1 LRVGQWRIAS
11 NPNTI
16 NTGTPRAHPVAALS
30 KMPKPRS
37 KRQAIRDDRKQKRR
51 DDAAHEEAKSAK
63 RQRLDEA
70 GNANDVADE
79 HAAYGEYQD
88 GPDQGSIPGV
98 AAPPEREFFGMLSDQ
113 EQDYFRSVD
122 EQLDIDD
129 FPSQEER
136 DMYLANVFVEA
147 EGKELK
153 LACSQSCSRLMERL
167 ILMSNTR
174 QKKKLFEQFASHF
187 LALIQHRFASHCCET
202 LFLQS
207 APIVTR
213 ELGGDVDDAPLEG
226 EEADSQPLPSMEEL
240 FLLTLDELEGQ
251 LGYLLTDRFAS
262 HTLRVLLIIL
272 SGRPLE
278 QSSTKSLIHS
288 KKKEKISAPWTSN
301 AGNDSSTGL
310 RAVPS
315 SFTSATKKIIA
326 DSTDGMDTTA
336 LRVLACHPTGNPGL
350 QLLLELDIALNQ
362 KEAKSEGDAATEAT
376 SADQRLLWRLLP
388 GAPASLKE
396 SSSPATDF
404 INAMTYDPIGS
415 RLLETLVTH
424 CPGKLFKVMYK
435 SILSDRIQSLV
446 RNDIASYPAIRI
458 LSRLGKEDL
467 VVAVKKIIPE
477 VPKLVSLSRF
487 NVIKALFERCNIRE
501 ANSEVSA
508 LLRALTS
515 AVGGDIKSLVPK
527 FCIPETEEGADKPVQ
542 QSMSKNRSALIS
554 AGAHLTTTM
563 LSIRGST
570 SNAIQSSLV
579 SLAPE
584 VLLNL
589 ATSSGPTAHVLMAA
603 FSTPSQNKAFHKVLV
618 AAMMRDI
625 MALAQSPNGSKV
637 LSAIVTIPSKS
648 EGINLA
654 FHMKQQIVN
663 VLGQNEQD
671 LRETFEGRRVWKAW
685 KGDMWKTRTRD
696 WISWAKEFDSQ
707 PAEPFWKKQGISTNA
722 NNPNM
727 VKVDEKRKLRRTEEE
742 EPAAE

>member
-1 LRVGQWRIAS
+1 
-11 NPNTI
+11 
-16 NTGTPRAHPVAALS
+16 
-30 KMPKPRS
+30 MPKPRT
-37 KRQAIRDDRKQKRR
+37 KRQAIREERKQKRR
-51 DDAAHEEAKSAK
+51 DKDTADEEQSAK

-79 HAAYGEYQD
+79 YGAPDIYTD
-88 GPDQGSIPGV
+88 GAEQGGFPG
-98 AAPPEREFFGMLSDQ
+98 ASAPPEREFFGMLSDQ
-113 EQDYFRSVD
+113 EQEYFRSVD
-122 EQLDIDD
+122 EMLDIDD

-147 EGKELK
+147 QGKELK

-213 ELGGDVDDAPLEG
+213 ELSGERDDAPVEG

-262 HTLRVLLIIL
+262 HTLRVFLIIL

-278 QSSTKSLIHS
+278 QSATKSLIHS

-301 AGNDSSTGL
+301 AGLDSHSGI

-315 SFTSATKKIIA
+315 SFTAASKKIIA
-326 DSTDGMDTTA
+326 DSTDGMDATA
-336 LRVLACHPTGNPGL
+336 LRVLACHPTGNPVL
-350 QLLLELDIALNQ
+350 QLLLELDISLNSKLETQ
-362 KEAKSEGDAATEAT
+362 KEAKGEGETVVEAT
-376 SADQRLLWRLLP
+376 PAEERLLWRLLP
-388 GAPASLKE
+388 GAPASFKE
-396 SSSPATDF
+396 PSSPATEF
-404 INAMTYDPIGS
+404 INTMTYDPIGS
-415 RLLETLVTH
+415 RLLETLVTN

-435 SILSDRIQSLV
+435 AILSDRIQSLA

-467 VVAVKKIIPE
+467 VVAVKKILPE
-477 VPKLVSLSRF
+477 MPKLVSLSRF

-501 ANSEVSA
+501 AHSEVTA
-508 LLRALTS
+508 ILRALTS
-515 AVGGDIKSLVPK
+515 ACGGDIKSLVPK
-527 FCIPETEEGADKPVQ
+527 LCIPEKDEQANKPAQ
-542 QSMSKNRSALIS
+542 QSLTKNQSALVS
-554 AGAHLTTTM
+554 AGAHLVTTM

-579 SLAPE
+579 SLQPE
-584 VLLNL
+584 VLMNL
-589 ATSSGPTAHVLMAA
+589 ATSSGPTAHVLMSA
-603 FSTPSQNKAFHKVLV
+603 FSTASQNKAFHKVLV
-618 AAMMRDI
+618 AAMMRDV
-625 MALAQSPNGSKV
+625 MGLALSPHGSKV
-637 LSAIVTIPSKS
+637 LSAIITIPSKS
-648 EGINLA
+648 DGINLA
-654 FHMKQQIVN
+654 FHLKEQIMN
-663 VLGQNEQD
+663 TLGEHEQE
-671 LRETFEGRRVWKAW
+671 LRDSFEGRRVWKAW
-685 KGDMWKTRTRD
+685 SGDLWKTRSRD
-696 WISWAKEFDSQ
+696 WISWAKEVDTQ
-707 PAEPFWKKQGISTNA
+707 TEPFWKKKAQANA

-727 VKVDEKRKLRRTEEE
+727 VKVDEEKRRRKTADDEE
-742 EPAAE
+742 AAE